1 MPSESRIPRRALVI
15 SLFAFLVPVWTIV
28 FAPEI
33 VPQYELLLWLLALV
47 PPFLLAYYRGWR
59 GVAVALAAGMAALA
73 VIQVL
78 VPVSR
83 LPESVS
89 IPLIGF
95 LGAYVAIALGVGW
108 LSESLHRER
117 ERAERLALTD
127 DLTGLPNRRYARLL
141 LDTEFAAAQRGRP
154 LTVALFDLDRFKDYN
169 DRYGHLAGDKAL
181 RAVAAVLRQHTRRM
195 NLSARY
201 GGEEFLSILSA
212 AEVSGALAFVERV
225 RNSLAEVEVQGGP
238 LSVSVGVAMFEP
250 GMHTVEDLLVAADHA
265 LYQAKRAGRNRVRVF
280 GERGEIED
288 EVASATWSAR
298 WEAESIGGVG
308 ALRFVGQT
316 VPEDVS
322 RPGGAERMA
331 AAAGRHRLS
340 VQGSSMA

>member
-1 MPSESRIPRRALVI
+1 MPVGLIACDREAEGGVDH
-15 SLFAFLVPVWTIV
+15 V
-28 FAPEI
+28 
-33 VPQYELLLWLLALV
+33 
-47 PPFLLAYYRGWR
+47 R
-59 GVAVALAAGMAALA
+59 GVSTLDNDEPKAPSDWPA
-73 VIQVL
+73 
-78 VPVSR
+78 
-83 LPESVS
+83 
-89 IPLIGF
+89 
-95 LGAYVAIALGVGW
+95 
-108 LSESLHRER
+108 
-117 ERAERLALTD
+117 
-127 DLTGLPNRRYARLL
+127 L
-141 LDTEFAAAQRGRP
+141 LDVKLP
-154 LTVALFDLDRFKDYN
+154 
-169 DRYGHLAGDKAL
+169 
-181 RAVAAVLRQHTRRM
+181 
-195 NLSARY
+195 SAEADE
-201 GGEEFLSILSA
+201 G
-212 AEVSGALAFVERV
+212 
-225 RNSLAEVEVQGGP
+225 AEVEVQGGP

-265 LYQAKRAGRNRVRVF
+265 LYKAKRAGRNRVRVF